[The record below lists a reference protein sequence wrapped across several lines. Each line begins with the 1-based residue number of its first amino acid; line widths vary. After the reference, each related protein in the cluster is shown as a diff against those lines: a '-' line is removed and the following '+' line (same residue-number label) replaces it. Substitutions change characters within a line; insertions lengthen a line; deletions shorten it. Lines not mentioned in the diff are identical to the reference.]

1 MRMTKAFER
10 PNILLFRTT
19 ATDRLIGQIIFEM
32 AVLLRLNH
40 CVTLPVSHHIALLI
54 LTLASLETTLVSCL
68 RTVLL
73 AKKLPARRLVFP
85 YTALHHCETLEQ
97 CPAL

>member
-1 MRMTKAFER
+1 MRMTKVFER
-10 PNILLFRTT
+10 SNVLLFRTT
-19 ATDRLIGQIIFEM
+19 AIDRLVGQIIFEM

-40 CVTLPVSHHIALLI
+40 RVTLPISYYITLLVF
-54 LTLASLETTLVSCL
+54 TLASLETTVISCL

-73 AKKLPARRLVFP
+73 AKKLPARYYILP
-85 YTALHHCETLEQ
+85 YTALYHSETLEQ

>member
-1 MRMTKAFER
+1 MRMSKAFKR
-10 PNILLFRTT
+10 PNVLLFRTA
-19 ATDRLIGQIIFEM
+19 ATDRLVGQTIFEM

-40 CVTLPVSHHIALLI
+40 RVTLPISYHIALLV
-54 LTLASLETTLVSCL
+54 LPLASLETTVISCL

-73 AKKLPARRLVFP
+73 AKKLPARRRVVP
-85 YTALHHCETLEQ
+85 HTALHHSETLEQ